1 MIRFRPAAIATMIA
15 LMATAAA
22 AAAQSPAP
30 DDRSW
35 TQLDDLRVAT
45 ARYHD
50 LSVAIAD
57 GFTPFS
63 TTGGTTPTCFDH
75 PGQGGMGVHY
85 VHAIDDEV
93 DAMDS
98 EAEVYEVVDPG
109 HLRLV
114 AVEYIVPASFVEDA
128 SGTVVHLPSV
138 LGQDFHK
145 NTDLGVYVLH
155 AWIWEPNPAGTFAD
169 FNPDVSPCPAG
180 ASPMPSMSMQDGSD
194 IAYIGGP

>member
-15 LMATAAA
+15 LLATATAT
-22 AAAQSPAP
+22 AAQSPAP
-30 DDRSW
+30 TSDRSW
-35 TQLDDLRVAT
+35 TQLDDLRIAT
-45 ARYHD
+45 AKYHD

-85 VHAIDDEV
+85 VHDIDDKV
-93 DAMDS
+93 DAMDP
-98 EAEVYEVVDPG
+98 EAMVYEVVDPD

-114 AVEYIVPASFVEDA
+114 AVEYIVPANFVEDA
-128 SGTVVHLPSV
+128 SGKVVNLPNV

-155 AWIWEPNPAGTFAD
+155 AWIWQDNPAGTYSD
-169 FNPDVSPCPAG
+169 FNPDVSPCPPG
-180 ASPMPSMSMQDGSD
+180 ASPMPSMSMAPQ
-194 IAYIGGP
+194 